1 MADDLTGRVLAGR
14 YRLDRLLAV
23 GGMSRVWVGTDSVL
37 SRRVAVKVLH
47 PHLASDRKFVQ
58 RFRREAVAVAR
69 LNHPSIVAIY
79 DTCSEQGC
87 EAIVMELVNG
97 VNLRQW
103 LDRRGPMPVRD
114 VLSVGGQ
121 AAAALSDAHHVGIIH
136 RDIKPANI
144 LLAADDPVDGSPRA
158 LVTDFGVAKALD
170 ETGTDTGELTR
181 TGLILGTA
189 KYLSPEQVEG
199 QPVDAR
205 TDVYALGLVLYEAL
219 CGRPPWSGDST
230 MSMALARLRSDPLRP
245 RQVRADIP
253 REVERIVLQAMA
265 RSPEDRYATAADLRA
280 ALLAAR
286 RRLPPEPE
294 PDVEPTAPVGPSSFV
309 RSERS
314 WLVPSGLVVAVAVAL
329 VLGALAFGNTQA
341 GHDLVDKF
349 SSAFGR
355 GDDAAGADASST
367 TLPPLA
373 PLSVGSLSSVDPRG
387 DGEHDEELAN
397 LIDHDPATTWQ
408 TSSYNENFPS
418 FKPGVGVAFQLQ
430 AASPVRE
437 LRITTPQTGWSAQV
451 YVAPRG
457 GSSTGVD
464 SWGEPVASF
473 KADTQTPVVDLPAST
488 QGQAVLVWIDS
499 LAPTSSGYRATMS
512 DVELRG

>member
-23 GGMSRVWVGTDSVL
+23 GGMSRVWIGTDGVL
-37 SRRVAVKVLH
+37 NRRVAVKVLH

-79 DTCSEQGC
+79 DTCSEEGC

-103 LDRRGPMPVRD
+103 LDRKGPMSVRD

-121 AAAALSDAHHVGIIH
+121 SAAALSDAHQLGIIH

-144 LLAADDPVDGSPRA
+144 LLAVDDPVDGSPRA

-199 QPVDAR
+199 RPVDAR

-253 REVERIVLQAMA
+253 REVERVVLQAMA
-265 RSPEDRYATAADLRA
+265 RAPEDRYATAADLRA

-286 RRLPPEPE
+286 RRLPPDPE
-294 PDVEPTAPVGPSSFV
+294 PDVEPTAPLGSSSFV

-314 WLVPSGLVVAVAVAL
+314 WLVPTGLVVAVAVAL

-341 GHDLVDKF
+341 GHDLVDRF

-355 GDDAAGADASST
+355 GDDAAGADGSST

-373 PLSVGSLSSVDPRG
+373 TLTIGSLSTVDPRG
-387 DGEHDEELAN
+387 DGEHDAELPN
-397 LIDHDPATTWQ
+397 LVDQDPATTWQ
-408 TSSYNENFPS
+408 TSGYDQNFPS
-418 FKPGVGVAFQLQ
+418 LKPGVGIAMQLPT
-430 AASPVRE
+430 ASPVRQIR
-437 LRITTPQTGWSAQV
+437 LTTPQTGWSAQV
-451 YVAPRG
+451 YVAPRA
-457 GSSTGVD
+457 GSTTGIEN
-464 SWGEPVASF
+464 WGEPVASF
-473 KADTQTPVVDLPAST
+473 TADSQSPVVDLPDAT
-488 QGQAVLVWIDS
+488 QGEAVLVWIDS
-499 LAPTSSGYRATMS
+499 LTSTSSGYRAAIS